1 MAYGVVL
8 RFGEVTE
15 DQYWSVNRD
24 MGVDEDGL
32 TGWPGS
38 DLAHRRLRGR
48 VASRDLR
55 GVGVQGRPGALHGR
69 AASRALAANEVGSRA
84 RSPSSRSSTT
94 NRAERPGPARS
105 TRAGSQRER
114 G

>member
-32 TGWPGS
+32 TGWPEGLIS
-38 DLAHRRLRGR
+38 HTAAFAEGGF
-48 VASRDLR
+48 VISEVWASRDDQERFMAERLA
-55 GVGVQGRPGALHGR
+55 G
-69 AASRALAANEVGSRA
+69 ALAANEVGSPREVLELEVI
-84 RSPSSRSSTT
+84 
-94 NRAERPGPARS
+94 NYQHPG
-105 TRAGSQRER
+105 
-114 G
+114 